1 MNTKE
6 HMIIIKGNVKIS
18 EVRACRYNSDTET
31 WEVEF
36 TAGKVYSYSYSNVVH
51 LQNPEQLNPSLYR
64 IRRGGKE
71 LYAVREI
78 FVFHG
83 TDHNY
88 WHLCFENGEERNYLE
103 KELEI
108 EESVLKDSQTKDVL
122 AYLKQ
127 LSQLSEMRNCFLSGM
142 KPFALWIRVWLC
154 PGIWGLQR
162 RRGRRRKNLSRFFP
176 LAATTVSTRR

>member
-6 HMIIIKGNVKIS
+6 HMIIIKGNVKTS

-122 AYLKQ
+122 AYLK
-127 LSQLSEMRNCFLSGM
+127 
-142 KPFALWIRVWLC
+142 
-154 PGIWGLQR
+154 
-162 RRGRRRKNLSRFFP
+162 
-176 LAATTVSTRR
+176 